1 MSKCQVIPLQG
12 KVRAKH
18 AEAKITSY
26 SAMLSDGGA
35 GVLPERR
42 HARIYDFQR
51 PALNGVH
58 GMSDVGNS
66 EDAVQHGVPRQDP

>member
-18 AEAKITSY
+18 AEARITSY
-26 SAMLSDGGA
+26 SAMLGDGVA

-51 PALNGVH
+51 PALNRVH
-58 GMSDVGNS
+58 DMSDVGNN
-66 EDAVQHGVPRQDP
+66 EGAVQHGLPRQEP

>member
-26 SAMLSDGGA
+26 SAMLADGVA
-35 GVLPERR
+35 SVLSEPR

-51 PALNGVH
+51 PGLNGVH
-58 GMSDVGNS
+58 GMSDVGTN
-66 EDAVQHGVPRQDP
+66 EGAVQHGLPRQEP